1 MVAVMD
7 RLVAGARASR
17 DGEFNTLDAVD
28 RQTRAASVA
37 LAARIESIIAANRA
51 DPQTPG
57 AAEGAPERDA
67 RFDPEDEW
75 ELAGP
80 STPTAA
86 RAVGGGGRSDAD
98 QDGPDA
104 ENEDYPPTWLR

>member
-1 MVAVMD
+1 M
-7 RLVAGARASR
+7 
-17 DGEFNTLDAVD
+17 DAVD

-57 AAEGAPERDA
+57 AAEGTPGRDA
-67 RFDPEDEW
+67 RFEPEDEW

-80 STPTAA
+80 STPSAGRAA
-86 RAVGGGGRSDAD
+86 GGGGRPDAD
-98 QDGPDA
+98 HDGPDA
-104 ENEDYPPTWLR
+104 DNEDYPPTWLR